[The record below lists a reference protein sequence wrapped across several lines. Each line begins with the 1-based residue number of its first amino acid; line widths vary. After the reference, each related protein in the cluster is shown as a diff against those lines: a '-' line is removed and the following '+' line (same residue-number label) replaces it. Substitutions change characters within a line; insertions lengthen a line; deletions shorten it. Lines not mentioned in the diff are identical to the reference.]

1 MKKSRRILAA
11 IGLSMALIMPAAS
24 VLGVV
29 KEPVSIEAYAKKERT
44 KSVEERIAFAG
55 DSFKLEAGK
64 GKASFSTSNKKIA
77 TVNKK
82 GKVKV
87 LAKGKVRITVK
98 SGKQVT
104 VYKLTVK
111 EASEKV
117 RLSWH
122 FADKEEG
129 IQCRLSNEKY
139 LNGLNQEDLN
149 FRTQKKGATLEEFK
163 AYSAA
168 QVREFTGEEKEFIEK
183 AMKEIEDILNQR
195 GYKLPV
201 QEDIIFIKTTME
213 DEGGAAAYTSQ
224 NQIYLQ
230 DDFLSQVKGY
240 EFQFEVIL
248 CHEMFHCLT
257 RQNADFKAKIYGVIG
272 AEVMEKEIEFPKEV
286 REKLLSNPDVES
298 FDSYATFTINGEKKK
313 CVVFPYLVRG
323 FEKKGDSFFD
333 AVETKL
339 MPIDDTS
346 KLYSVKEATDFW
358 EVFGKNTDYIL
369 AIEETMADNFSYA
382 VMLDQEEIKRFPNP
396 EILQEI
402 QKRISEQ

>member
-98 SGKQVT
+98 TAKQIT

-117 RLSWH
+117 KLSWH

-163 AYSAA
+163 EFSAA
-168 QVREFTGEEKEFIEK
+168 QVLEFTEEEKEFLDQC
-183 AMKEIEDILNQR
+183 MKELEEHINQK
-195 GYKLPV
+195 GYQLPV
-201 QEDIIFIKTTME
+201 QEDIIFIKTTMA
-213 DEGGAAAYTSQ
+213 DEGGAGAYTHQ
-224 NQIYLQ
+224 NQIYLYE
-230 DDFLSQVKGY
+230 DFCSDY
-240 EFQFEVIL
+240 FENKFSFEIL
-248 CHEMFHCLT
+248 LAHEMFHCLT
-257 RQNADFKAKIYGVIG
+257 RQNPDFKAKIYGVIG

-382 VMLDQEEIKRFPNP
+382 VMLDKEEIKVFPNP

-402 QKRISEQ
+402 QKRISE